1 MTRAAVATADPT
13 ITTPAVA
20 TPAAS
25 VVTPPSGLTGPSVG
39 YLQLS
44 ALPLTSLLFLVPLI
58 VVYEVG
64 TRWYAVDP
72 VSHVEQRIVAFN
84 LMQQFFA
91 LFGATGQY
99 MPAGA
104 VVSILLFWH
113 VARNDQVFPGVG
125 TLLTMGAESTMSA
138 LPLVGLGF
146 LFQHFLPLQT
156 STGDPRPLLVLSV
169 GAGVYEEMM
178 FRLVAF
184 TLLSFLLVDLLAV
197 PKARAVPVM
206 VVVSAVAFSL
216 YHYRLPVYPFYLYL
230 GSEPFDWQSFAFRTM
245 AGIYF
250 GLIFV
255 WRGFGLTAGSH
266 AAYDLLIVLLRAS

>member
-1 MTRAAVATADPT
+1 MSRAAVVPANEPTA
-13 ITTPAVA
+13 A
-20 TPAAS
+20 
-25 VVTPPSGLTGPSVG
+25 PPRGLANPSAG
-39 YLQLS
+39 YLQVS
-44 ALPLTSLLFLVPLI
+44 ALPLTSLLFLIPLI

-113 VARNDQVFPGVG
+113 VARNDRVFAGAG
-125 TLLTMGAESTMSA
+125 TLLTMGGESAMSA
-138 LPLVGLGF
+138 VPLVGLGF

-156 STGDPRPLLVLSV
+156 STGDCRPLLVLSI

-184 TLLSFLLVDLLAV
+184 TVLSFLLVDVLAV
-197 PKARAVPVM
+197 PKGRAVPLM
-206 VVVSAVAFSL
+206 VVLSAVAFSL

-230 GSEPFDWQSFAFRTM
+230 GSEAFDWQSFAFRTL
-245 AGIYF
+245 AGVYF

-266 AAYDLLIVLLRAS
+266 AAYDLLIVLLRAA